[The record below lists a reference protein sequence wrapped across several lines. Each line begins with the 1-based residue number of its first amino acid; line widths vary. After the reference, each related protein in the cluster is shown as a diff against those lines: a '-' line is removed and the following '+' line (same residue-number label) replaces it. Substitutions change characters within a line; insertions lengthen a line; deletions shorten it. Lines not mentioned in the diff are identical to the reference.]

1 MAGHQRQRQG
11 QLQQVI
17 WIQKLVNLEVS
28 LNIFSGRPTL
38 TQVSLDRLFYT
49 NVNTLKR
56 YKN

>member
-1 MAGHQRQRQG
+1 MAGRQRQRQG